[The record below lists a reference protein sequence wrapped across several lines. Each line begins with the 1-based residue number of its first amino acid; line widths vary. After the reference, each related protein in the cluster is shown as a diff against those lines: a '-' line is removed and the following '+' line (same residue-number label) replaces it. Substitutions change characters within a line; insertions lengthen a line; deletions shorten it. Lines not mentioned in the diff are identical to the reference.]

1 VIEFVSSCI
10 ANDRGSGSTT
20 TTAVVSASVSCALAM
35 QWILHTLHAVD
46 SAQSPCNGSF
56 ALSMPWLL
64 RTCCCFCVLAMPLL
78 LLIRHALTPAK
89 TLHAVKPAPVY
100 SPGEISRCAIS
111 CPVRYVAHSDI
122 SPSAIS
128 CPARKLAQRDI
139 LPSAISRP
147 ALYLSQ
153 LNIHCDIWPSTISCT
168 VRLFSDAISCPA
180 PYLAQCD
187 I

>member
-1 VIEFVSSCI
+1 MIEFVSSCI

-20 TTAVVSASVSCALAM
+20 KTAVVSASGSCALAM

-64 RTCCCFCVLAMPLL
+64 RTCWGFCVLAIKLL
-78 LLIRHALTPAK
+78 MLIRHALTPAK

-122 SPSAIS
+122 LPSAIFR
-128 CPARKLAQRDI
+128 PVRFLAQRDI
-139 LPSAISRP
+139 SPSSLP
-147 ALYLSQ
+147 
-153 LNIHCDIWPSTISCT
+153 
-168 VRLFSDAISCPA
+168 
-180 PYLAQCD
+180 LAAQYPL
-187 I
+187 